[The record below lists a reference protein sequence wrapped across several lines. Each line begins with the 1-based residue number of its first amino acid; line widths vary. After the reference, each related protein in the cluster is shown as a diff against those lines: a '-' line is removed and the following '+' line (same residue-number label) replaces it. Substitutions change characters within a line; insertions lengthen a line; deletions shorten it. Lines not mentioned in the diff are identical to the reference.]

1 MYRQFFDEIR
11 PLNEL
16 MSQYM
21 MSRVAK
27 EKEKNEILKMKQRAD
42 LGIPSQAEAE
52 MTRNN
57 TDSNTNGNGNSN
69 SNRNGN
75 GNGNVGSNGK
85 KYRKERYDE
94 ESGGLNDG
102 RGGGGERYN
111 LKSAGSLCSSMS
123 SISSTSNRS
132 TTSSSSSRPRN
143 RPRDRPRDRSRRGNG
158 KRLSKKKSK
167 SHSALTQ
174 AALAHADLTE
184 NGKSSKQQRCSQS
197 SNLKMDFTEPVLNRA
212 RRKQQNKGK
221 GLQRRTGG
229 MSRKKSEEE
238 AFRYLF

>member
-42 LGIPSQAEAE
+42 LGIPSQAETE

-57 TDSNTNGNGNSN
+57 TNGNG
-69 SNRNGN
+69 NGN

-94 ESGGLNDG
+94 ESGG
-102 RGGGGERYN
+102 GERYN
-111 LKSAGSLCSSMS
+111 LKSAGSHCSSMS

-132 TTSSSSSRPRN
+132 TTSSSSGRPRN

-184 NGKSSKQQRCSQS
+184 NGKSSKQQRCSQT

>member
-42 LGIPSQAEAE
+42 LGIPSQAESE

-57 TDSNTNGNGNSN
+57 TNGSSNTNGNGNSN
-69 SNRNGN
+69 RNGN
-75 GNGNVGSNGK
+75 GGSNGK

-94 ESGGLNDG
+94 ESGG
-102 RGGGGERYN
+102 GERYN
-111 LKSAGSLCSSMS
+111 LKSAGSHC
-123 SISSTSNRS
+123 SSTSNRS
-132 TTSSSSSRPRN
+132 TTSSSSGRPRN

>member
-1 MYRQFFDEIR
+1 
-11 PLNEL
+11 
-16 MSQYM
+16 M

-57 TDSNTNGNGNSN
+57 TNGNGN

-85 KYRKERYDE
+85 KYRKESYDE
-94 ESGGLNDG
+94 ES
-102 RGGGGERYN
+102 GGGERYN
-111 LKSAGSLCSSMS
+111 LKSAGSHCSSIS

-132 TTSSSSSRPRN
+132 TTSSSS
-143 RPRDRPRDRSRRGNG
+143 DRPR
-158 KRLSKKKSK
+158 KRPSKKKSK

-184 NGKSSKQQRCSQS
+184 NGKSSKQQRSQS

-229 MSRKKSEEE
+229 MSRKKSMEE

>member
-42 LGIPSQAEAE
+42 LGIPSQAETE

-57 TDSNTNGNGNSN
+57 TNGNTNTNGNGN

-75 GNGNVGSNGK
+75 GNGNGNGGSNGK

-94 ESGGLNDG
+94 ESGG
-102 RGGGGERYN
+102 GERYN
-111 LKSAGSLCSSMS
+111 LKSAGSHCSSMS

-132 TTSSSSSRPRN
+132 TTSSSSGRPRN

>member
-42 LGIPSQAEAE
+42 LGIPSQAESE

-57 TDSNTNGNGNSN
+57 TSSNTNGN
-69 SNRNGN
+69 SNRNGNGN

-94 ESGGLNDG
+94 ESGS
-102 RGGGGERYN
+102 GERYN
-111 LKSAGSLCSSMS
+111 LKSAGSHCSSMS

-184 NGKSSKQQRCSQS
+184 NGKSSKQQRCSQT